1 MSDFPGFKIKRNKR
15 KYLTKKQRRFAVVKT
30 VASVLGFCV
39 LFFFGYSIAEP
50 VMSFL
55 NGDMRKR
62 VDAAYSSSQT
72 ASQAPSSQPEESSSV
87 APTQG
92 LSFSDI
98 RAAFMPHD
106 VFINDDRFNEF
117 IAQAGSVGINTAVI
131 ELKDESGILYY
142 SSSVSLANEIGAV
155 VEDAPKLSDRIA
167 ALSAAGIQT
176 IARISTFEDPLAARK
191 IKGSAARYS
200 KDVTSVWLDNF
211 ETEGGKPW
219 LNPESDEGVSY
230 ITSIVEELAKSGA
243 SYVMADTLHY
253 PKGKGL
259 NLAYFGPKSSDSR
272 RNVLNGVIAGLES
285 ALASTQTKLIV
296 SYAAQDYLTK
306 DALVYGG
313 APSKLNAAIIAPK
326 ILPESFP
333 QDITIGTTSISG
345 PAQMPYQLTLS
356 FAESLQEDIPSETQ
370 VLPFVSYTDEGTH
383 AEQIKALN
391 ECSIPQSILYA
402 TDGRY

>member
-15 KYLTKKQRRFAVVKT
+15 KYLTKKQRRFAVAKT

-50 VMSFL
+50 VMSFF

-62 VDAAYSSSQT
+62 VDADYASSQA
-72 ASQAPSSQPEESSSV
+72 ASQAPSSQAEQSSSV
-87 APTQG
+87 SSTQG
-92 LSFSDI
+92 LSLGDI

-106 VFINDDRFNEF
+106 VFVSDDRFNDF
-117 IAQAGSVGINTAVI
+117 IAQAEAAGVNTAVI

-142 SSSVSLANEIGAV
+142 RSSVSQANQIGAV
-155 VEDAPKLSDRIA
+155 FEDAPRLSDRIA

-200 KDVTSVWLDNF
+200 KDVTSVWLDNY

-219 LNPESDEGVSY
+219 ISPESDEGMRY
-230 ITSIVEELAKSGA
+230 ITSIVQELAEDGA
-243 SYVMADTLHY
+243 SYVMADALHY

-272 RNVLNGVIAGLES
+272 LNVLNGVIAKLES
-285 ALASTQTKLIV
+285 TLANTKTKLIV
-296 SYAAQDYLTK
+296 SYDAQDYLSK
-306 DALVYGG
+306 DALIYGG
-313 APSKLNAAIIAPK
+313 APSALNAAIIAPK
-326 ILPESFP
+326 ILLENFP
-333 QDITIGTTSISG
+333 QDITIGTTIIG
-345 PAQMPYQLTLS
+345 NPLQHPYQLTLA
-356 FAESLQEDIPSETQ
+356 FTESLQEDIQPETQ
-370 VLPFVSYTDEGTH
+370 VLPFVSYTDEGTQ

-402 TDGRY
+402 ADGRY